1 MSKKQL
7 VLILS
12 TISLLG
18 VTLGC
23 GSSGTVSSPLTSKPE
38 FLFVMALQP
47 PSNAELLA
55 FNLDPSTETLTP
67 SSTTGAPLTFGIA
80 ADSTSK
86 SVYISNGDLLAPA
99 IDIFSIDQM
108 TGSLT
113 ASGTFTLAGVCPFCS
128 PPSSP
133 GALSMDSKGKF
144 LYYSSDTIGSTLS
157 QGLGALAVDTA
168 TGALTP
174 VPGSPFPADDFPDGV
189 LVHPSGHFIYTEN
202 TSVPPTFPL
211 SLKSISGF
219 SVDSATGA
227 LAPVPNSPFTPPV
240 TADLTGFKFHPGGEF
255 LYASTGSAANGIL
268 GWSVDN
274 TTGTLSR
281 LPASPFASGTTVV
294 GITIDPTGKFLYTG
308 NGGQLSGFNIDAG
321 SGTLTAMSGSPFETG
336 GAIGS
341 LVIDPSGQIL
351 VAGDLK
357 NQTIILLKINALTGA
372 LTPLGSPTPISGG
385 PISMVMATP
394 PQ

>member
-1 MSKKQL
+1 MPKMQL

-18 VTLGC
+18 VTSGC
-23 GSSGTVSSPLTSKPE
+23 GSSGTAPSTPTSKAE

-55 FNLDPSTETLTP
+55 FSLDPSTEILTP

-86 SVYISNGDLLAPA
+86 SLYISNGDLLAPA

-113 ASGTFTLAGVCPFCS
+113 ASGAFNLA
-128 PPSSP
+128 SSWP
-133 GALSMDSKGKF
+133 GGLATDSKGKF
-144 LYYSSDTIGSTLS
+144 LYYSSFGLS
-157 QGLGALAVDTA
+157 QGIGALAVDTA

-174 VPGSPFPADDFPDGV
+174 VPGSPFLAADFPDEV

-268 GWSVDN
+268 GWSVDS
-274 TTGTLSR
+274 TTGTLNR
-281 LPASPFASGTTVV
+281 LSASPFASGTTVV

-308 NGGQLSGFNIDAG
+308 NGGQVSGFNIDTG
-321 SGTLTAMSGSPFETG
+321 SGTLTAMSSSPFETG

-385 PISMVMATP
+385 PASMVMATA

>member
-1 MSKKQL
+1 MPKMQL

-18 VTLGC
+18 VTSGC
-23 GSSGTVSSPLTSKPE
+23 GSSGTAPSTLTSKPE

-55 FNLDPSTETLTP
+55 FSLDPATETLTP

-113 ASGTFTLAGVCPFCS
+113 ASGAFNLA
-128 PPSSP
+128 SSWP
-133 GALSMDSKGKF
+133 GGLATDSKGKF
-144 LYYSSDTIGSTLS
+144 LYYSSDTIGSTLP
-157 QGLGALAVDTA
+157 QGIGALSVDTA

-174 VPGSPFPADDFPDGV
+174 VPGSPFPATDFPYAV

-219 SVDSATGA
+219 SVASATGA
-227 LAPVPNSPFTPPV
+227 LAPVPNSPFAPPM

-255 LYASTGSAANGIL
+255 LYASTGSAVNGIL
-268 GWSVDN
+268 GWSVDS

-281 LPASPFASGTTVV
+281 LSASPFASGTTVV
-294 GITIDPTGKFLYTG
+294 GITIDPTGKFLYSF

-372 LTPLGSPTPISGG
+372 LIPLGSPTPISGG
-385 PISMVMATP
+385 PVSMVMATA